1 VRGAPVTVK
10 MNLFQFHVPPD
21 RILREIVVRSIFFLP
36 AETRRRIE
44 RLHRGWEEYRRLRR
58 ADAVVVSYGKSGRTW
73 LRMLLSRWFQL
84 RYGLP
89 PHAMLGFDNFHR
101 ADPRIPKI
109 FFTHDNYLRDWT
121 GHRDDRRDFYDRR
134 TVLLVR
140 DPRDVAVSQFFQWKY
155 RMRAAKKRLNRYPLE
170 EVDLYDFVTGPAGLP
185 RIVDFLNAWA
195 RELPRIREL
204 LVVRYE
210 DMRADTARE
219 LRRILEFLGERPTD
233 AELADC
239 VTFASV
245 ENMRRLE
252 ERRVFRLA
260 GTRLVPG
267 QRGNPDSYKVRRA
280 KVGGWRDY
288 FDDAQIRAI
297 DAYVRERLDPVFGYV
312 AAGVPAAGR
321 AVRPEGEAAVVA
333 TDPSG
338 GDVR

>member
-1 VRGAPVTVK
+1 MK
-10 MNLFQFHVPPD
+10 LFQFYVPPD
-21 RILREIVVRSIFFLP
+21 RILRELVVRATFFLP
-36 AETRRRIE
+36 YETRRRIE

-89 PHAMLGFDNFHR
+89 PQALLGFDNFHR
-101 ADPRIPKI
+101 ADPRIPRI

-155 RMRAAKKRLNRYPLE
+155 RMRPAKKRLNRYPLE
-170 EVDLYDFVTGPAGLP
+170 EVDLWTFVMGPAGLP
-185 RIVDFLNAWA
+185 RVVDFLNAWA
-195 RELPRIREL
+195 RELPRMHQL
-204 LVVRYE
+204 LLLRYE
-210 DMRADTARE
+210 DMRADTAGE
-219 LRRILEFLGERPTD
+219 LARVLTFLGQRPTPD
-233 AELADC
+233 ELADC
-239 VTFASV
+239 VAFASV

-252 ERRVFRLA
+252 ESRTFRLA

-288 FDDAQIRAI
+288 FDDAQIRTI
-297 DAYVRERLDPVFGYV
+297 DAYVTERLDPVFGYG
-312 AAGVPAAGR
+312 AAGVPTETT
-321 AVRPEGEAAVVA
+321 VRSAEAAVVA
-333 TDPSG
+333 TDRSG
-338 GDVR
+338 GDGR